1 MGTAEQC
8 ICYDDNKQLEVLSN
22 QIWFGVLL
30 SLGFFFFPPIKLEM
44 KCIGGKIV
52 EASVKQQRDGKS

>member
-30 SLGFFFFPPIKLEM
+30 SLGFSFSPVKLEM